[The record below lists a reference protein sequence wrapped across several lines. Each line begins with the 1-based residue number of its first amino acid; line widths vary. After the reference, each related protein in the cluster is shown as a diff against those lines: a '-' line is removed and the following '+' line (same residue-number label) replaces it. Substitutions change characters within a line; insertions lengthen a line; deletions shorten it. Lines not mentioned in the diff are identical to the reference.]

1 MPIGPAKII
10 GLSLHRNE
18 LIDLD
23 LFVVQAG
30 YLGSQRAELILRI
43 ADRRPKRRR
52 NRGAYGDIDRLSC
65 HDATPFQLWTASV
78 PSTEIPSARPFQERE
93 FQTGTSACRGPVP

>member
-52 NRGAYGDIDRLSC
+52 NRGGIG
-65 HDATPFQLWTASV
+65 TA
-78 PSTEIPSARPFQERE
+78 R
-93 FQTGTSACRGPVP
+93 